1 MKSSKQKVKSFK
13 YGIFILRFS
22 LFILVPHEYL
32 SYICIGKFIQN
43 MADNAITSK
52 VIYTGGLRT
61 SAVHLKS
68 GNTIITDAPP
78 DNHGKGEAFS
88 PTDLMATS
96 LANCM
101 LTVMGIAC
109 QSRNINIDGTV
120 AEVTKIM
127 AANPRRVAE
136 IHITLTFPPMGYTD
150 EQKKLLELTAR
161 TCPVAE
167 SLHPKLIQ
175 NITFVFN

>member
-1 MKSSKQKVKSFK
+1 
-13 YGIFILRFS
+13 
-22 LFILVPHEYL
+22 
-32 SYICIGKFIQN
+32 
-43 MADNAITSK
+43 MAANSITSK

-61 SAVHLKS
+61 TAEHIKS
-68 GNTIITDAPP
+68 GVIIITDAPP

-136 IHITLTFPPMGYTD
+136 IQIVLTFPAMGYTD

-167 SLHPKLIQ
+167 SLHPNLIQ